1 MNIDGGKSVFLS
13 VINGDYPS
21 SFNWSLHPKAGAPK
35 EGYTQRRGH
44 PRKGTPRDGSTQGR
58 LHLEVGTPKKG
69 CTQRQELIHNGE
81 NMDPSTELLPRFII
95 FSVFAWKDKT
105 SFGSFAPK
113 LSFASRHHEF

>member
-1 MNIDGGKSVFLS
+1 MLS
-13 VINGDYPS
+13 MGTTRLVSTGRC
-21 SFNWSLHPKAGAPK
+21 
-35 EGYTQRRGH
+35 TQKRGH

-113 LSFASRHHEF
+113 LSFASRHHEFQLYGPPG